1 MENMI
6 ETKDVI
12 QSFPIAGGKELV
24 VLKNINIQIPTGKLT
39 MLRGRSGSGKTT
51 LMNLLSAL
59 DYPKSGEILFEGKP
73 IQNLPEHDRE
83 QIRKTQIGF
92 VFQSVAL
99 IPMMTAYEN
108 VEFVLRLAGYKG
120 DRRKRTEEC
129 LKLVGLGSRMHH
141 MPQELSGGEQQR
153 VAIARAIAHKPKIIF
168 ADEPTAELDSNTG
181 LQVMKIF
188 KELIEKQGVTI
199 VMTTHDT
206 GLMEVA
212 DCHYLLRMERLPMKI
227 NLKEKISKVKQI
239 KSPESAM
246 ENPEQTMDVPDD
258 VMIECDSL
266 VKIYKTKDIEVL
278 ALQGLDLTVKRGEL
292 MAIIGNSGSGKST
305 FLNMIGGLDRPSA
318 GKLYVDGKN
327 LFQMTEN
334 ELVKYKRSTVGFVWQ
349 NNARNLLPYLTAWEN
364 VMTPMLFVEEKE
376 KAVSEEEK
384 KKRALELLELVGL
397 GHRKD
402 SKLSQLSGGEQQ
414 RVAIAIALA
423 NNPKLLLADEP
434 TGAVDRKTADDILE
448 MFRKLN
454 EKLGLTIVIV
464 THDKE
469 LAKKVNRVVSIRDG
483 KTSSERIMK
492 NDYRERME
500 HLDIDWQEE
509 ETQEEFAVLDRAG
522 RVQIPSELLEQMGM
536 DGNKVKLEFIGGKI
550 VIEKPKD

>member
-1 MENMI
+1 
-6 ETKDVI
+6 
-12 QSFPIAGGKELV
+12 
-24 VLKNINIQIPTGKLT
+24 
-39 MLRGRSGSGKTT
+39 
-51 LMNLLSAL
+51 
-59 DYPKSGEILFEGKP
+59 
-73 IQNLPEHDRE
+73 
-83 QIRKTQIGF
+83 
-92 VFQSVAL
+92 
-99 IPMMTAYEN
+99 
-108 VEFVLRLAGYKG
+108 
-120 DRRKRTEEC
+120 
-129 LKLVGLGSRMHH
+129 
-141 MPQELSGGEQQR
+141 
-153 VAIARAIAHKPKIIF
+153 
-168 ADEPTAELDSNTG
+168 
-181 LQVMKIF
+181 
-188 KELIEKQGVTI
+188 
-199 VMTTHDT
+199 
-206 GLMEVA
+206 
-212 DCHYLLRMERLPMKI
+212 MKI

-423 NNPKLLLADEP
+423 NNPKLLL
-434 TGAVDRKTADDILE
+434 R
-448 MFRKLN
+448 
-454 EKLGLTIVIV
+454 
-464 THDKE
+464 
-469 LAKKVNRVVSIRDG
+469 
-483 KTSSERIMK
+483 
-492 NDYRERME
+492 
-500 HLDIDWQEE
+500 
-509 ETQEEFAVLDRAG
+509 
-522 RVQIPSELLEQMGM
+522 
-536 DGNKVKLEFIGGKI
+536 FIGNI
-550 VIEKPKD
+550 NI